1 MRSKLENNSGTAWS
15 TRTLSP
21 ACPAKPGHHICA
33 WYFEI
38 GYCNK
43 SASNSPIERFR
54 GHACVL
60 TCLKL
65 SSPLSIKCL
74 HLCTMCKPGIGCA
87 ADNEHL
93 YISSLTAALHVL
105 SMHLH
110 HVSPV
115 HQLCLPLC
123 SILTDPT
130 NWLSDVHAW
139 SLLAHHRSS
148 RSGPKRANGWKD
160 L

>member
-1 MRSKLENNSGTAWS
+1 MRSKLENNSCTAWS

-21 ACPAKPGHHICA
+21 VCPAKPGHHICA

-54 GHACVL
+54 GHACIL

-65 SSPLSIKCL
+65 SSSLSIKCL
-74 HLCTMCKPGIGCA
+74 HLCTMCKIGIGCA

-93 YISSLTAALHVL
+93 STSSLTAALHVL
-105 SMHLH
+105 SMLLH
-110 HVSPV
+110 HVSPAAPTLPSTLRHPDRSHKLAV
-115 HQLCLPLC
+115 RCSCLVFACP
-123 SILTDPT
+123 S
-130 NWLSDVHAW
+130 
-139 SLLAHHRSS
+139 
-148 RSGPKRANGWKD
+148 
-160 L
+160 